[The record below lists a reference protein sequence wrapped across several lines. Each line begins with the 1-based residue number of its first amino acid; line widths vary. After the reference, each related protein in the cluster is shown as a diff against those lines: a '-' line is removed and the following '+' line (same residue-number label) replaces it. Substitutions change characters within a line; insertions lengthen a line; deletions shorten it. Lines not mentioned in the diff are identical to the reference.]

1 MLCVPIITALT
12 CIQSSG
18 IHKKACGCPPVSGA
32 MTLDTGTD
40 HCHSAAHPFMKNNPK
55 LNNNIPSLFITYC
68 FILLNNSLFTSNKT
82 DT

>member
-1 MLCVPIITALT
+1 
-12 CIQSSG
+12 
-18 IHKKACGCPPVSGA
+18 
-32 MTLDTGTD
+32 MTLETGTD
-40 HCHSAAHPFMKNNPK
+40 HCHSAAYPFMKNNPK